1 MLEYVIPVH
10 MSSKRTCSVYL
21 AESLV
26 LKSMGKRQSQ
36 IDNVVSLTILT
47 IKILK
52 LAYTEVLL
60 MKQSKMNGMTI

>member
-10 MSSKRTCSVYL
+10 MSSKRKYSVYL
-21 AESLV
+21 TESLV
-26 LKSMGKRQSQ
+26 LKSMEKRQSQ

-47 IKILK
+47 LKILK

-60 MKQSKMNGMTI
+60 MKQSGMNGVTL